1 MTSPHPVGPE
11 RLVPLSLPPEP
22 DYRAPLSPGMRGGIL
37 ALVIFFH
44 VGGGWALTQIEPSEL
59 IVGDQTSVEVRMVPA
74 EQPSEPQPHVDIP
87 TPEDTPPP
95 EPEPVKLDTPPP
107 DDTPPPEVP
116 MLETMVSPPTPDL
129 PPPEFPVAI
138 TPPPKPKPKTPPPP
152 PKPRPQA
159 AAPVDHAPQTAPPSM
174 PQAPKTVSI
183 GQVAYINPP
192 NAIYPE
198 RSRRAG
204 QQGRV
209 VMRVLVDRTGRPAQ
223 VSVAQSSGHVALDEA
238 AMSAVRASLLR
249 PYSENGVPQPVWV
262 LMPIDFVLR

>member
-1 MTSPHPVGPE
+1 MTPPPGELQRVALRPGPAYQP
-11 RLVPLSLPPEP
+11 PLTPT
-22 DYRAPLSPGMRGGIL
+22 MRGAIL

-44 VGGGWALTQIEPSEL
+44 VGGGWALTLIEPPAL
-59 IVGDQTSVEVRMVPA
+59 VVGDQTSVEVRMVPA
-74 EQPSEPQPHVDIP
+74 EQPETKIDVP

-116 MLETMVSPPTPDL
+116 LLETMVAPPMPDL
-129 PPPEFPVAI
+129 PPPEFPVAAK
-138 TPPPKPKPKTPPPP
+138 PPPPPPP
-152 PKPRPQA
+152 PKPPPPKPRAQP
-159 AAPVDHAPQTAPPSM
+159 AAPVDNAPQSAPPSV

-192 NAIYPE
+192 NAIYPA

-204 QQGRV
+204 EQGRV

-223 VSVAQSSGHVALDEA
+223 VSVAQSSGHAALDEA
-238 AMSAVRASLLR
+238 AVSAVRATLLR